1 MPKKNKKIQKVET
14 GSNMDGANMEG
25 TKPNIKRVRLNSPNA
40 PEYPPRPSMGRKR
53 IDWKKKGNTPTGGGN
68 NSGSGSNNLVKG
80 KVNKKK
86 FAYDDEGL
94 DDAIDYATKLM
105 RHKKPEDFE
114 WHEKNLSKENGG
126 GDGGGGAFGDGGGTV
141 FTSTNAGI
149 FNPTHGG
156 NGKKQRVKSKKKR
169 SGIERLGVFMTDGS
183 PQKKMKKDATAKL
196 DKWVKKQEEEK
207 LPKFVERTGSSP
219 NDSRMVTEQL
229 DMEEKIKRINDEE
242 KKKED
247 DNFPVTDGVSSHMS
261 DLQLSKQP
269 QAFGNPQDDEL
280 QRGAKKDKLNKP
292 KDEQSFEFMVSDEDI
307 EKDFFKRYSGI
318 LKEMNISENDILN
331 KDEEIFLTK
340 SDDITVEQLLRI
352 PLDK

>member
-1 MPKKNKKIQKVET
+1 
-14 GSNMDGANMEG
+14 
-25 TKPNIKRVRLNSPNA
+25 
-40 PEYPPRPSMGRKR
+40 
-53 IDWKKKGNTPTGGGN
+53 
-68 NSGSGSNNLVKG
+68 
-80 KVNKKK
+80 
-86 FAYDDEGL
+86 
-94 DDAIDYATKLM
+94 
-105 RHKKPEDFE
+105 
-114 WHEKNLSKENGG
+114 
-126 GDGGGGAFGDGGGTV
+126 
-141 FTSTNAGI
+141 
-149 FNPTHGG
+149 
-156 NGKKQRVKSKKKR
+156 
-169 SGIERLGVFMTDGS
+169 
-183 PQKKMKKDATAKL
+183 
-196 DKWVKKQEEEK
+196 
-207 LPKFVERTGSSP
+207 
-219 NDSRMVTEQL
+219 MVTEQL

-307 EKDFFKRYSGI
+307 EKDFLKRYSGI
-318 LKEMNISENDILN
+318 LKEIDISENDILN

>member
-68 NSGSGSNNLVKG
+68 NSGTGSNNLVK
-80 KVNKKK
+80 
-86 FAYDDEGL
+86 E
-94 DDAIDYATKLM
+94 
-105 RHKKPEDFE
+105 
-114 WHEKNLSKENGG
+114 GG
-126 GDGGGGAFGDGGGTV
+126 GDGGGDGAFGDGGGTV

-149 FNPTHGG
+149 FNPTYGG

-183 PQKKMKKDATAKL
+183 PEKKMKKDATAKL
-196 DKWVKKQEEEK
+196 DKWVRKQEEEE
-207 LPKFVERTGSSP
+207 LPKFVERKGSSP

-247 DNFPVTDGVSSHMS
+247 DNLPVTDGVSSHMS

-280 QRGAKKDKLNKP
+280 HRGGKKDKLGLEE
-292 KDEQSFEFMVSDEDI
+292 EQPIEFLELDLEDIDED
-307 EKDFFKRYSGI
+307 FK
-318 LKEMNISENDILN
+318 NH
-331 KDEEIFLTK
+331 
-340 SDDITVEQLLRI
+340 TVEDLHENLSNEALHAIRRHKKESAEI
-352 PLDK
+352 PLSKSVTIDNLLGRKRRLLLDN